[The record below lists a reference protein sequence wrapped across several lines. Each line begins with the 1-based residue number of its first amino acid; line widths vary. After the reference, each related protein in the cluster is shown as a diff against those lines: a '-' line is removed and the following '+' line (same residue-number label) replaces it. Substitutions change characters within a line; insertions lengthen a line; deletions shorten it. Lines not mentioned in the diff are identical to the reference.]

1 MYPYV
6 PKSCCVPGKNEYDCQ
21 GMRNEFNGY
30 PVITPPP
37 AMGLIQN
44 PNLYKE
50 VGNSSIA
57 ETHEYYITKYY
68 RKSYVLQ
75 KIKSNTNIHKYYN
88 NSQVLP
94 NQYDK
99 KFASITGIN
108 KYHTIHKLYNNSQVI
123 QYSLV

>member
-1 MYPYV
+1 M
-6 PKSCCVPGKNEYDCQ
+6 
-21 GMRNEFNGY
+21 
-30 PVITPPP
+30 
-37 AMGLIQN
+37 
-44 PNLYKE
+44 
-50 VGNSSIA
+50 
-57 ETHEYYITKYY
+57 YY

-99 KFASITGIN
+99 KFARITGMN

-123 QYSLV
+123 QYSLVWT